1 MITPLTMYDDVK
13 PIFVGDALLVV
24 FASDDAY
31 APYCAVAVASLIE
44 NVCGLQNYDIVI
56 LEETLSAE
64 NKAMLAGL
72 TQNTPN
78 VSVRFFNVKALVAE
92 YAEHLYVSGY
102 IRIAAYYRFF
112 IVRIFSLY
120 ERALYLDCDIVIDAD
135 ISPLMQLDLTGKC
148 IAAVQDFMIIQRY
161 RHERKVANYLNTVLH
176 MQEYTRY
183 FNSGVMLFNM
193 REIANMDFLE
203 QCFRIVGEIKTLRW
217 HDQDVLNVL
226 FHNTV
231 LFLEPKW
238 NYLVET
244 DAFGHNA
251 QASLAKEYDQ
261 TYIAL
266 QGEIDTKPVIIHYG
280 GRKKPWQDLQIF
292 LSEHFWQY
300 AKCTPFYAEFREN
313 VLRRLPKALV
323 RDRRKQSFY
332 AFMAQ
337 LTLGNS
343 RKKYQARLH
352 AYKAAIRASEQ
363 FIQKHSK

>member
-1 MITPLTMYDDVK
+1 MATTLTMHDIVQPVFADN
-13 PIFVGDALLVV
+13 ALLVV

-44 NVCGLQNYDIVI
+44 NASALQNYDIVI

-64 NKAMLAGL
+64 NKLVLARL
-72 TQNTPN
+72 AHATPN
-78 VSVRFFNVKALVAE
+78 ISVRFFTVKALLAE
-92 YAEHLYVSGY
+92 YAEHLHVSGY

-120 ERALYLDCDIVIDAD
+120 ERALYLDCDIVINAD
-135 ISPLMQLDLTGKC
+135 ISPLRHLDLTGKC
-148 IAAVQDFMIIQRY
+148 IAAVPDFMIIQRY
-161 RHERKVANYLNTVLH
+161 QHERKVSNYLNDVLH
-176 MQEYTRY
+176 IAEYTRY

-193 REIANMDFLE
+193 QELVKMDFLE
-203 QCFRIVGEIKTLRW
+203 QCFRIVREIKTLRW
-217 HDQDVLNVL
+217 HDQDVLNIL
-226 FHNTV
+226 FHNKVV
-231 LFLEPKW
+231 LLSPKW

-251 QASLAKEYDQ
+251 QASLAKDYDQ

-266 QGEIDTKPVIIHYG
+266 QGEVDTQAAIIHYG

-300 AKCTPFYAEFREN
+300 AKRTPFYAELRDG

-323 RDRRKQSFY
+323 RDRRKCCFY
-332 AFMAQ
+332 
-337 LTLGNS
+337 TLMSMLSVGNS
-343 RKKYQARLH
+343 RKKYHARTY
-352 AYKAAIRASEQ
+352 AYKAAIRDSEQ
-363 FIQKHSK
+363 FIQKNTL